1 MKLLFIGE
9 SWVIHSVHM
18 KGFDE
23 FTTTTYEEG
32 GWCLINAFKSGG
44 IDVDYMPAH
53 IAASSFPDTVDKLA
67 EYDVVVFSDIGSN
80 TLLLHNDTF
89 SKGKITN
96 NRLKVVQEYVEKGGS
111 FAMMGGYF
119 SFQGIDAKA
128 KYAKSPIEEILPI
141 TMMETDDRL
150 EAPEGITPDI
160 IMPAHPILDGVS
172 KDWPHFLGYNIL
184 TEKPDAEVIATC
196 GDHVFMAAG
205 TYGKGRTFAF
215 ASDIAPHWGSPK
227 FVNWE
232 CYNTLFVNI
241 ANWLAG
247 NK

>member
-1 MKLLFIGE
+1 MKLLYVGE

-18 KGFDE
+18 KGFDA

-32 GWCLINAFKSGG
+32 GKCLKDAFESGG
-44 IDVDYMPAH
+44 IEVDYMPAH
-53 IAASSFPDTVDKLA
+53 IAASSFPDTVEKLA
-67 EYDVVVFSDIGSN
+67 VYDVVVFSDIGSN
-80 TLLLHNDTF
+80 TFLLHQDTF
-89 SKGKITN
+89 SKGKITP
-96 NRLKVVQEYVEKGGS
+96 NRLKIVQEYVEKGGS

-119 SFQGIDAKA
+119 SFQGIDGKA
-128 KYAKSPIEEILPI
+128 KYAQSPIEEILPVH
-141 TMMETDDRL
+141 MMETDDRL
-150 EAPEGITPDI
+150 EAPEGVTPE
-160 IMPAHPILDGVS
+160 IMMDTHPILEGVS
-172 KDWPHFLGYNIL
+172 KEWPHFLGYNIL
-184 TEKPDAEVIATC
+184 REKEGSQVIAKC

-227 FVNWE
+227 FVNWS

-241 ANWLAG
+241 AKWLAH